1 MIEFATMCIGK
12 EWVFD
17 WKDNITDF
25 LNKHKLH
32 LLTDCEDVFD
42 FKSYKYNKEFSY
54 YDKLIFLLDVMSLK
68 KKRITYLDADKLHQ
82 YRNIDYDETS
92 CFVYNTTKWPE
103 SLTPTFKK
111 VKSEIHE
118 YLNTEDNDDIYAQEA
133 LISLPYT
140 DDFENI
146 KKDILELQPIVE
158 RNFGNRKWN
167 NSKLNRYSKYGI
179 GYGEGSALT
188 AVLLKYN
195 IDIVNV
201 YSTFRKESLKLKKLI

>member
-1 MIEFATMCIGK
+1 
-12 EWVFD
+12 
-17 WKDNITDF
+17 
-25 LNKHKLH
+25 
-32 LLTDCEDVFD
+32 
-42 FKSYKYNKEFSY
+42 
-54 YDKLIFLLDVMSLK
+54 MSLK
-68 KKRITYLDADKLHQ
+68 KNRITFLDVDKLQQ
-82 YRNIDYDETS
+82 YNSIDYDDSS
-92 CFVYNTTKWPE
+92 CYVYNTTTTPIKLSNEFE
-103 SLTPTFKK
+103 STRK
-111 VKSEIHE
+111 EIHKH
-118 YLNTEDNDDIYAQEA
+118 LNIKNTSEIYAQEA

-201 YSTFRKESLKLKKLI
+201 YSTFRKESLI

>member
-12 EWVFD
+12 NWVFD
-17 WKDNITDF
+17 HKDNIIEF
-25 LNKHKLH
+25 HNKHKLH
-32 LLTDCEDVFD
+32 LLTDCSEWFD
-42 FKSYKYNKEFSY
+42 FESYKYNKEFSY
-54 YDKLIFLLDVMSLK
+54 YDKLIFLLDIMTLK
-68 KKRITYLDADKLHQ
+68 KKRITYLDVDKLQQ
-82 YRNIDYDETS
+82 YNSIDYDEKS
-92 CFVYNTTKWPE
+92 CYVYNTTT
-103 SLTPTFKK
+103 TPIKLSNEFASTREEIHKHLNIK
-111 VKSEIHE
+111 NTSEI
-118 YLNTEDNDDIYAQEA
+118 YVQEA

-140 DDFENI
+140 HDFENI

-201 YSTFRKESLKLKKLI
+201 YSTFRKESLI

>member
-17 WKDNITDF
+17 WKDSIIDF
-25 LNKHKLH
+25 HNKHKLY

-42 FKSYKYNKEFSY
+42 FKSHKYNKEFSY
-54 YDKLIFLLDVMSLK
+54 YDKLIFLLDIMTLK
-68 KKRITYLDADKLHQ
+68 KKRITYLDVDKLQQ
-82 YRNIDYDETS
+82 YNSIDYDEKS
-92 CFVYNTTKWPE
+92 CYVYNTTT
-103 SLTPTFKK
+103 TPIKLSNEFASTREEIHKHLNIK
-111 VKSEIHE
+111 NTSEI
-118 YLNTEDNDDIYAQEA
+118 YVQEA

-201 YSTFRKESLKLKKLI
+201 YSTFRKESLI

>member
-12 EWVFD
+12 DWVFD
-17 WKDNITDF
+17 WKDEIIEF
-25 LNKHKLH
+25 HNKHKLH
-32 LLTDCEDVFD
+32 LLSDTGDWFHFE
-42 FKSYKYNKEFSY
+42 SYKYNKEFSY
-54 YDKLIFLLDVMSLK
+54 YDKLIFLLDIMTLK
-68 KKRITYLDADKLHQ
+68 KKRITYLDVDKLQQ
-82 YRNIDYDETS
+82 YNSIDYDDSS
-92 CFVYNTTKWPE
+92 CYVYNTTTTPIKLSNEFE
-103 SLTPTFKK
+103 STRK
-111 VKSEIHE
+111 EIHKH
-118 YLNTEDNDDIYAQEA
+118 LNIENTSEIYAQEA

-201 YSTFRKESLKLKKLI
+201 YSTFRKESLI

>member
-12 EWVFD
+12 DWVFD
-17 WKDNITDF
+17 WKDEITEF
-25 LNKHKLH
+25 HNKHNLH
-32 LLTDCEDVFD
+32 LLTDCSEWFD
-42 FKSYKYNKEFSY
+42 FESYKYNKEFSY
-54 YDKLIFLLDVMSLK
+54 YDKLIFLLDIMTLK
-68 KKRITYLDADKLHQ
+68 KKRITYLDVDKLQQ
-82 YRNIDYDETS
+82 YNSIDYDEKS
-92 CFVYNTTKWPE
+92 CYVYNTTT
-103 SLTPTFKK
+103 TPIKLSNEFASTREEIHKHLNIK
-111 VKSEIHE
+111 NTSEI
-118 YLNTEDNDDIYAQEA
+118 YVQEA

-140 DDFENI
+140 HDFENI

-201 YSTFRKESLKLKKLI
+201 YSTFRKESLI